1 MTMHLIRP
9 HLLLTRS
16 CLVLLALV
24 FSLGTLPGCAART
37 VRHSV
42 VKQNLIEM
50 DLVREV
56 KIFSLVEQDFEHPTI
71 ISVPRLMNILN
82 AIEVEMKADKTGVIR
97 QPAFHEEIIEQ
108 TAAALAQG
116 LAEASP
122 NEEVGIKSI
131 RKERRLGV
139 FYQKFMTSLLAHVKD
154 GHLYISIRRVDWL
167 VPQAAEDGKLPEP
180 GHHRKDMDF
189 RVVSG
194 DPIFFAGVQDLE
206 IDWRNDVFRKA
217 FQLPGS
223 TKGEKKRR
231 EVLDSIPVPKEE
243 LSPKQKRE
251 IAIDQLT
258 PEQLRAL
265 ADLEEERRG
274 GNITETAY
282 QRARRQLL
290 RER

>member
-1 MTMHLIRP
+1 MTMYLVRP

-131 RKERRLGV
+131 RKERRL
-139 FYQKFMTSLLAHVKD
+139 

-290 RER
+290 GER

>member
-1 MTMHLIRP
+1 MTMPLIRP
-9 HLLLTRS
+9 HLFLTRS
-16 CLVLLALV
+16 WRVLLALV
-24 FSLGTLPGCAART
+24 FVLGTLPGCAPRA

-42 VKQNLIEM
+42 VKQNLMEM

-56 KIFSLVEQDFEHPTI
+56 EIFSLVEQDFEHPAI
-71 ISVPRLMNILN
+71 ISVPRLTNILN
-82 AIEVEMKADKTGVIR
+82 AIEVEMKADKAGVIR
-97 QPAFHEEIIEQ
+97 QPAFHQEIVQQ
-108 TAAALAQG
+108 TAEALAKG

-131 RKERRLGV
+131 RKERRMGV
-139 FYQKFMTSLLAHVKD
+139 FYRKFMTSFLAHVKD
-154 GHLYISIRRVDWL
+154 GHLYMSIRRVDWL
-167 VPQAAEDGKLPEP
+167 VPRAAEDEKLPEP
-180 GHHRKDMDF
+180 GRNRKDMDF
-189 RVVSG
+189 RVITG

-243 LSPKQKRE
+243 LSPKQKRD

-274 GNITETAY
+274 GNITETDY